1 MQNER
6 AVRKYN
12 LGGILFYQTF
22 IAQNDKKGNS
32 KALKFLL
39 VMKKQNNI
47 KFKQNNYDKSY
58 INAENQL
65 H

>member
-1 MQNER
+1 MQSER

-12 LGGILFYQTF
+12 LGGILFTRHLSRKMTKRGIQ
-22 IAQNDKKGNS
+22 KPLNS
-32 KALKFLL
+32 YLC
-39 VMKKQNNI
+39 MKKQNNR
-47 KFKQNNYDKSY
+47 KLKKNNYDKSY